1 MTSYAMLYRTV
12 RSVRVCMEFTFF
24 FVHWPPFLF
33 WPRVFSRGLGCG
45 ACRGPACTHG
55 ASLGP
60 GRACSGHS
68 KSRELASNHGIAF
81 RRDRANQ
88 IHGKPH
94 NRNYQQVSHILLC
107 ITART
112 SGAATLQQKA
122 FPSVAATHKCFCV
135 RVCVRVR
142 VCHRTYQGIQ

>member
-1 MTSYAMLYRTV
+1 MLYHMTSYAMLYRTV

-81 RRDRANQ
+81 RRAIANQ
-88 IHGKPH
+88 AHGNPDIYIFTCFHFFTSPLLFLKYYSS
-94 NRNYQQVSHILLC
+94 RQRLGSHGATAALNFSLL
-107 ITART
+107 
-112 SGAATLQQKA
+112 
-122 FPSVAATHKCFCV
+122 
-135 RVCVRVR
+135 
-142 VCHRTYQGIQ
+142 